1 MICNR
6 ASMSESAGRVE
17 GRVALVT
24 GAASGIG
31 RGCAIA
37 LAREGAKVIIADVDA
52 GGALETCR
60 LIDAEGGEA
69 RTQALDVTDEA
80 AWARAVEN
88 VRREGVGLDILVN
101 NAALCIRASVLEMSL
116 EAWRRQ
122 ASVNLD
128 GVFLGVRAALP
139 LMAESGGGSIVN
151 ISSVAGLKG
160 VAGLS
165 GYCATKGGVRLF
177 TKAVALECAQ
187 ARNNVRVNSVHP
199 GSIETPIWVKM
210 GNAGEM
216 PKMGANSIEHIMDEI
231 RTVAAEV
238 TPLGFSGAPEDVAG
252 AVLYLCSDAARF
264 VTGAELVVD
273 GGVYAG

>member
-1 MICNR
+1 
-6 ASMSESAGRVE
+6 MSHGTGRVE
-17 GRVALVT
+17 GKTALVT

-31 RGCAIA
+31 RGCALA
-37 LAREGAKVIIADVDA
+37 LAREGARVIVADVDA
-52 GGALETCR
+52 DGARETCR

-69 RTQALDVTDEA
+69 RPQALDVTDEA
-80 AWARAVEN
+80 AWASAAGSL
-88 VRREGVGLDILVN
+88 RREGAGLDILVN

-139 LMAESGGGSIVN
+139 LMADSGGGSIVN

-160 VAGLS
+160 IPGLS

-177 TKAVALECAQ
+177 TKAVALECAE
-187 ARNNVRVNSVHP
+187 ARNGVRVNSIHP

-210 GNAGEM
+210 AHGGAM
-216 PKMGANSIEHIMDEI
+216 PQLGANSIATIMDET
-231 RTVAAEV
+231 RAAGAQA
-238 TPLGFSGAPEDVAG
+238 TPLGFSGEPEDVAQ

-273 GGVYAG
+273 GGVWAG

>member
-1 MICNR
+1 
-6 ASMSESAGRVE
+6 MSQGTGRVE
-17 GRVALVT
+17 GKVAMVT

-37 LAREGAKVIIADVDA
+37 LAREGAKVIVADVDTE
-52 GGALETCR
+52 GARETCR
-60 LIDAEGGEA
+60 LIDTYGGEA
-69 RTQALDVTDEA
+69 RARPLDVTDEA
-80 AWARAVEN
+80 AWAGAVED
-88 VRREGVGLDILVN
+88 VRREGAGLHILVN
-101 NAALCIRASVLEMSL
+101 NAALCIRASVLEMTL

-139 LMAESGGGSIVN
+139 LIAESGGGSIVN

-187 ARNNVRVNSVHP
+187 ARNGVRVNAVHP

-210 GNAGEM
+210 GNGGEM
-216 PKMGANSIEHIMDEI
+216 PDIGANAVGRIMDEI
-231 RTVAAEV
+231 RTIGAEV
-238 TPLGFSGAPEDVAG
+238 TPLGFSGAPEDIAQ
-252 AVLYLCSDAARF
+252 AVLYLCSEAARF
-264 VTGAELVVD
+264 VTGAELVID

>member
-1 MICNR
+1 MNQKTR
-6 ASMSESAGRVE
+6 GVE
-17 GRVALVT
+17 GKTALVT

-31 RGCAIA
+31 RGCAVA
-37 LAREGAKVIIADVDA
+37 LAREGARVVVADVDGA
-52 GGALETCR
+52 GAEVTCDM
-60 LIDAEGGEA
+60 IWQTGGSA
-69 RTQALDVTDEA
+69 WPQALDVTDEA
-80 AWARAVEN
+80 GWTAAVDSL
-88 VRREGVGLDILVN
+88 RQKGAGLHILVN
-101 NAALCIRASVLEMSL
+101 NAALCIRAPVLEMSL

-122 ASVNLD
+122 NAVNLD

-139 LMAESGGGSIVN
+139 LIADSGGGSIVN

-160 VAGLS
+160 IAGLS

-187 ARNNVRVNSVHP
+187 ARNGVRVNSVHP

-210 GNAGEM
+210 GNDGRMPDAGVNDVAHTME
-216 PKMGANSIEHIMDEI
+216 EI
-231 RTVAAEV
+231 RAVAAQV
-238 TPLGFSGAPEDVAG
+238 TPIGFSGEPEDIAQ

>member
-1 MICNR
+1 MNQ
-6 ASMSESAGRVE
+6 ASGRVE
-17 GRVALVT
+17 GKVALVT

-31 RGCAIA
+31 RGCAVA
-37 LAREGAKVIIADVDA
+37 LAREGARVIVADVDLR
-52 GGALETCR
+52 GARETCS
-60 LIDAEGGEA
+60 LIDAQGGRA
-69 RTQALDVTDEA
+69 RTQALDVTDET
-80 AWARAVEN
+80 AWAAAVDGL
-88 VRREGVGLDILVN
+88 RREGAGLHILVN

-128 GVFLGVRAALP
+128 GVFLGVRTALP
-139 LMAESGGGSIVN
+139 LIAESGGGSIVN

-187 ARNNVRVNSVHP
+187 ARNGVRVNSVHP

-210 GNAGEM
+210 AHDGAM
-216 PKMGANSIEHIMDEI
+216 PQIGANSIAHIMEET
-231 RTVAAEV
+231 RTAGAQA
-238 TPLGFSGAPEDVAG
+238 TPLGFSGEPEDVAQ

-273 GGVYAG
+273 GGVWAG